1 MSAKRRPSKMGE
13 WLFRLLNGSP
23 HRDAILGDIY
33 ERFGQGRSHLWYW
46 TEIIVALIAG
56 AGGLPGRFFSSCGGL
71 MLKDCRFG
79 LWMGACFAPW
89 IVLSQAVFPSNRSD
103 DEFGGLILSVYLAT
117 FVYYGAAGVFSVR
130 KSNRIRD
137 GLRVG
142 AVTAVIGMGLITAV
156 FTLVDNIFLET
167 VSQQVDKIRGFQLHQ
182 SQYPSMRAYIN
193 WSMLEGAA
201 FGLPVFG
208 LIGAACGGLG
218 GILAKNTGVYATR
231 STSSVQ

>member
-1 MSAKRRPSKMGE
+1 
-13 WLFRLLNGSP
+13 
-23 HRDAILGDIY
+23 
-33 ERFGQGRSHLWYW
+33 
-46 TEIIVALIAG
+46 
-56 AGGLPGRFFSSCGGL
+56 

-79 LWMGACFAPW
+79 LWMGACFAPL

-117 FVYYGAAGVFSVR
+117 FIYYGAAGVISVR

-142 AVTAVIGMGLITAV
+142 AVTAVIGMGLIVAV

-167 VSQQVDKIRGFQLHQ
+167 VSKQVDKIRGFQLHH
-182 SQYPSMRAYIN
+182 SQYSSMRAYIN
-193 WSMLEGAA
+193 WGMLEGAV

-218 GILAKNTGVYATR
+218 GVLAKNTGAYATNP
-231 STSSVQ
+231 SDPMQ